1 MIYNEKCIN
10 SMLFLSFFSLCF
22 LTFSVFT
29 FLFKKMTKQKYNT
42 RSSTKN
48 NKKAEQEQDYEI
60 LKKTTNKK
68 KYKTKML
75 TNQQE
80 DNDYKVIAEESFTIA
95 IAEGS
100 STIAGGNN
108 SNLKSFF

>member
-1 MIYNEKCIN
+1 MYKQDAF
-10 SMLFLSFFSLCF
+10 SFFFSLRF

-29 FLFKKMTKQKYNT
+29 FLFKKMTKRKYNT

-68 KYKTKML
+68 YKTKML
-75 TNQQE
+75 TN
-80 DNDYKVIAEESFTIA
+80 
-95 IAEGS
+95 
-100 STIAGGNN
+100 
-108 SNLKSFF
+108 